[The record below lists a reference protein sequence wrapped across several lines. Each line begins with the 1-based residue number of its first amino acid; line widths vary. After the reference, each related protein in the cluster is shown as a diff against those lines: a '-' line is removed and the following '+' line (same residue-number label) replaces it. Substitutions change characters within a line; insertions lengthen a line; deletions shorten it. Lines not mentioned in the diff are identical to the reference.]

1 MSMETSMLIENV
13 EKALETTRDHAER
26 FTLQNY
32 LVELYRKTN
41 RTAEAVALLRS
52 IIETQKEDNS
62 TDSNTLAALYNN
74 LGLLLK
80 SFAIQEAIASFREA
94 DTLYRKKEKENV
106 VRIAGVNYQLSQLFT
121 TLKDD
126 YYTKKYLKE
135 CLLYF
140 DRDETGQVFE
150 AKARAHDQLGQ
161 LYSEKLL
168 LFDARNHYKKA
179 LDIYQKIY
187 SGKEE
192 DIAMIIGSLLNNLG
206 VTYRQMESFKQSEDY
221 FKRTLDHYETL
232 ESKSH
237 GYLPWI
243 GSTLTNLSNLYA
255 EHQSAKEAQYYGEKA
270 LKVYTHLSKEEPEH
284 YEHYLAT
291 SLHNMGVLFMEND
304 PDLAEDYFRKAI
316 ALRKDL
322 ADNEPHAFNADLA
335 ASLMNLVELYHSR
348 WEFTLKKEF
357 KSKALAL
364 LGMTDKIAKELP
376 VNHPAVQNILND
388 LDYYNGRFRNE
399 DVSGLHYL
407 KITREIMPLRQEVN
421 STIVPGEKIPYQEK
435 ILKILRGHV
444 MKFPG
449 HYRGME
455 SFSDALSEQAWYYL
469 RLGKTKK
476 AASLLREMRQLKSD
490 LSSEAKC
497 NLAHYYLLSGN
508 ELRALEFY
516 KQILPLKNE
525 DKKPMKETLIK
536 DFSTLR
542 SDGILMTPPQAV
554 EALLENYA

>member
-1 MSMETSMLIENV
+1 MEPTMLIENI
-13 EKALETTRDHAER
+13 EKALEITRDDAER

-32 LVELYRKTN
+32 LVELYRKTD
-41 RTAEAVALLRS
+41 RVEEAVSLLRS
-52 IIETQKEDNS
+52 IIEGQKEGDRA
-62 TDSNTLAALYNN
+62 DSDTLAALYNN

-80 SFAIQEAIASFREA
+80 NTAIKDAIESFREA
-94 DTLYRKKEKENV
+94 DMLYREHERENT

-121 TLKDD
+121 LLKDD

-135 CLLYF
+135 CLVYF
-140 DRDETGQVFE
+140 DRDETGQIFE

-179 LDIYQKIY
+179 LDIYQNIY
-187 SGKEE
+187 SGEEE
-192 DIAMIIGSLLNNLG
+192 DIAMIIGSLLNNIG
-206 VTYRQMESFKQSEDY
+206 VTYRQMESFNQSETY
-221 FKRTLDHYETL
+221 FKRTLEHYETL
-232 ESKSH
+232 ESKSQ

-255 EHQSAKEAQYYGEKA
+255 EHQSAEEAKYYGEKA
-270 LKVYTHLSKEEPEH
+270 MKVYTHLSKEAPEH

-291 SLHNMGVLFMEND
+291 SLHNMGVLYMEKD
-304 PDLAEDYFRKAI
+304 PEQAEHYFRKAI
-316 ALRKDL
+316 ALRRDL
-322 ADNEPHAFNADLA
+322 ADKEPHAFNADLA

-364 LGMTDKIAKELP
+364 LGMTDKIARDLP

-388 LDYYNGRFRNE
+388 LNYYKGRFTNE

-421 STIVPGEKIPYQEK
+421 STILPGEKIPYQEK

-444 MKFPG
+444 IKFPG

-455 SFSDALSEQAWYYL
+455 VFSDALSEQAWYYL

-536 DFSTLR
+536 DFTTLR
-542 SDGILMTPPQAV
+542 SDGILMSPPQAI
-554 EALLENYA
+554 EELLDHYT